1 MAKIE
6 SLEQVRAKHAWEF
19 IESIDKNFDKIAS
32 LTRRLPAMLLTS
44 GLGQTVAFCLSK
56 DEGKTVIDN
65 IAKHLSE
72 VTGIEGITCG
82 NDLLEKIKGSNHE
95 TYIIFSRET
104 LKYVT
109 WLKRLIEA
117 QTEE

>member
-6 SLEQVRAKHAWEF
+6 SLEQVRVKHAWDF
-19 IESIDKNFDKIAS
+19 IKGIDKNFDKIAS
-32 LTRRLPAMLLTS
+32 LIRRLPAMLLTS

-72 VTGIEGITCG
+72 VTEIENITCG
-82 NDLLEKIKGSNHE
+82 NDLLEKIKGSNYE
-95 TYIIFSRET
+95 AYIILSRET

-109 WLKRLIEA
+109 WLKRFIEA
-117 QTEE
+117 QMEE

>member
-1 MAKIE
+1 MDELK
-6 SLEQVRAKHAWEF
+6 SLEQVRVKHAWDF
-19 IESIDKNFDKIAS
+19 IKRIDEDFDKIAS
-32 LTRRLPAMLLTS
+32 LTRRLPAMILTS
-44 GLGQTVAFCLSK
+44 GLGQAVAFCLSK
-56 DEGKTVIDN
+56 SEGKTVIDN
-65 IAKHLSE
+65 VAKYLSE

-82 NDLLEKIKGSNHE
+82 NDLLEKIKSSNHE
-95 TYIIFSRET
+95 IYIIFSRET